1 MPRVFDKSIHKPVAT
16 AIVMVAAL
24 AGCRASPPKHF
35 RIDDSHFT
43 PCSQA
48 PHCVSSQAEP
58 GDSHYVRPLAYRGS
72 ARQAKQTLIAVL
84 RGEDNARIV
93 SAKGRF
99 LHATFTTTLGFVDD
113 VTFIIQPAA
122 AVIDVKSSSR
132 IGYYDFGVNRDRVER
147 IRKAFE
153 ARVGAP
159 G

>member
-1 MPRVFDKSIHKPVAT
+1 MPRVFDKSIHKPMAT

-24 AGCRASPPKHF
+24 AGCGASPPKQF
-35 RIDDSHFT
+35 RIDANHFT
-43 PCSQA
+43 PCAHA

-58 GDSHYVRPLAYRGS
+58 SDAHYVRPLAYHGS
-72 ARQAKQTLIAVL
+72 ARQAKQTLMAVL

-93 SAKGRF
+93 SAKGHF
-99 LHATFTTTLGFVDD
+99 VHATFTTTLGFVDD

-132 IGYYDFGVNRDRVER
+132 IGYYDFGVNRDRVAR

-153 ARVGAP
+153 ARLAAAR
-159 G
+159 